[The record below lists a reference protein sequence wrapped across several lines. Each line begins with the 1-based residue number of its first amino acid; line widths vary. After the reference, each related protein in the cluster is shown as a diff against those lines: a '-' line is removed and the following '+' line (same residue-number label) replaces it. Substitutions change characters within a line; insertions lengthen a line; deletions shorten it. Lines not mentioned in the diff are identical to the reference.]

1 MDCCPPGSSI
11 HGISQARTLEWVA
24 ISFSRRFSWPRD
36 QICDSC
42 IGRLILYHWATAGK
56 PCNKYR
62 GAYIFSYIYQ
72 FSSVQSSCSV
82 MSDFLKPHTLQH
94 ARLPCPS
101 PTHGDYSNSCP
112 SHPLSSPSPPA
123 FNLSQH
129 QGLFI
134 WVSSS
139 YQVVKLLELQL
150 QHQSFQLIF
159 RTDFLYDGLSSG
171 WEELPNVRGQVRQPR
186 GATPHL
192 RSGAAAERSNTMSKE
207 WQLHGLRRAERSYS
221 MFKVRRGDSSKVRS
235 SGCALLEQLWRDTS
249 HPR

>member
-1 MDCCPPGSSI
+1 MLQWI
-11 HGISQARTLEWVA
+11 L
-24 ISFSRRFSWPRD
+24 SFSHWVMSDTFVKPWTAAHQAPLSMEFPR
-36 QICDSC
+36 QE
-42 IGRLILYHWATAGK
+42 HWSGLPFPSPGDFPDPGIKPVTPALAGWFFTTE
-56 PCNKYR
+56 PLQGSPAINT
-62 GAYIFSYIYQ
+62 GVHIFSYIYQ

-101 PTHGDYSNSCP
+101 PTHGAYSNSCP

-159 RTDFLYDGLSSG
+159 RTDFL
-171 WEELPNVRGQVRQPR
+171 
-186 GATPHL
+186 
-192 RSGAAAERSNTMSKE
+192 
-207 WQLHGLRRAERSYS
+207 
-221 MFKVRRGDSSKVRS
+221 
-235 SGCALLEQLWRDTS
+235 
-249 HPR
+249 